1 MNRTESI
8 KSANGRS
15 VEIPM
20 FDPVVATRFKEPSSY
35 TQTLMEEVFVK
46 EIYAPLFKGRKDL
59 TFLDIGANI
68 GLVSLYAS
76 DACRRIVALEPD
88 PDTFTVLKAMTLKQP
103 NIEPVCAALAP
114 VDGQVEFYQNDR
126 NTTASSTVNTFGK
139 QIHVSGL
146 TLDSILSIH
155 QLEHVDVAKFDCEG
169 GEGDSLTWDQIRG
182 AENIISEYWIET
194 HNCPKTVWEFKLGHL
209 VQRLSAAGYHH
220 HEIDG
225 MRLRSWQ

>member
-1 MNRTESI
+1 MS
-8 KSANGRS
+8 KWAPVSLANGGYY
-15 VEIPM
+15 EIPL
-20 FDPVVATRFKEPSSY
+20 FDPVVASRFHAPSSY
-35 TQTLMEEVFVK
+35 SMTLVEEIFFK
-46 EIYAPLFKGRKDL
+46 RIYAPLFKGRKDL

-88 PDTFTVLKAMTLKQP
+88 PDTFTVLKAMTLKHS

-114 VDGQVEFYQNDR
+114 VDGQVEFYQNDQ

-146 TLDSILSIH
+146 TLASILSIY

-169 GEGDSLTWDQIRG
+169 GEGESLNWNQIHDARDIIDS
-182 AENIISEYWIET
+182 YWIEV
-194 HNCPKTVWEFKLGHL
+194 HNCPKTSWEHKLGQL
-209 VQRLSAAGYHH
+209 VQGLSINGYHH

-225 MRLRSWQ
+225 MRLRAWK